1 MEPKTQPS
9 YAAIKRSRVRVIS
22 PPALLGVTVLVLATL
37 VLIFPRDDLINSL
50 RERRPHSEDA
60 LGATYGAAVLKSIPD
75 PKDDVLRIVVAER
88 QFGLAELPEARKT
101 LAPLKESADV
111 KPRREAGLLDHR
123 VLRLMIEHEE
133 AGSPGHRQA
142 IEELKRLLDWMSH
155 ESWDPPS
162 LLAFA
167 REAVALGLDDTAARF
182 YRRLIESGTVR
193 SEILEEAVRHALG
206 RGNYEAAADLYFEAM
221 AKAGT
226 LAERRRLFRKG
237 VETLIAG
244 NMMDKALAAADRHLG
259 ELAQDESTLRF
270 LVTAATAA
278 DLRGRVLALRYHRML
293 FEMGGMRPDLL
304 EAAVRHALSLGQY
317 TVAAEY
323 YFIARHR
330 TQALTDRRR
339 YFRQGIE
346 TLRSGT
352 LLTQAFDAAETH
364 LGDLADDE
372 PTLRFMVQFALG
384 ANDQVRAQDFSRRLI
399 RLSNPPALTSQIE
412 RVGQG
417 VTLVAVVPVVAPVER
432 MLVATLDLL
441 IRSAHAQPAITT
453 RPYTEESYRL
463 AFDVFIA
470 NSNFADARR
479 VAEAALEARPDDLDW
494 RTRLIRVAEW
504 SGDALEALRQWKIIA
519 ARRPSREVYE
529 AILRL
534 APGLGDEEA
543 LLDAWRFM
551 ANARALTRQELE
563 TVVTVFENLGRSE
576 QAIAWLRELDA
587 RGRRADY
594 LELIALTAER
604 SGRPDLA
611 IATLLELEKRA
622 GLSLDQAMT
631 LATLYFAQ
639 GNFIEALRALT
650 RVAPKATDQDYG
662 YWRLVGDLAW
672 RLGDDQA
679 AADAYGKLDVQKQL
693 EPFEFVRL
701 LRILRETQAAQAAR
715 LAEAGWR
722 ERRDPELFMLAAEFY
737 ASRRDRRALE
747 RLFAS
752 VRAVD
757 DGKFANNPYFFIVRS
772 RFQLERGFAREAI
785 ADWRRAL
792 AIRPGDVELRT
803 GLIFLLVETR
813 SIDELRLVISAWRG
827 ESIRDRGYW
836 PAFAAGY
843 QALNEPRNALPYYR
857 LALVDRP
864 DDYLWLL
871 GFADALEDAAEG
883 GMAWR
888 IRRHAWHAIRA
899 KRAEDPKLLEVPE
912 ELLGYAR
919 LATRMAPGDQ
929 DMAVIRQVLKQGLIG
944 SPNPALDATARELV
958 LAWAITAEQAP
969 NAKAWMW
976 TQYGRRLARPAY
988 AEIAIALA
996 ENDLETLE
1004 RLLSRSPEALPR
1016 YDRLDAARETRMTR
1030 LGQSLGWAS
1039 QGHYPADDDIHLR
1052 LEQDLRRSSHSVIAH
1067 ASWGRFGSLHYREE
1081 GIALSYWLTPNVRL
1095 EPGLKLTHQHMAN
1108 DTDLVNVPRLDRTES
1123 MTAEW
1128 HTRHTQTTA
1137 VASHRSAL
1145 ADVNA
1150 FRIGHTRRFNS
1161 RVAATIEIGRNQYA
1175 PETAALRVGGMKDEM
1190 RVSATYDLSKRE
1202 YLTLGAATQR
1212 YMTQART
1219 LAGNGRRIEAE
1230 TGYRIRTDYPN
1241 LTARLY
1247 AAHHGLSSTA
1257 STDNLGARINPAGD
1271 VPAGSLFVPNSFS
1284 YYAAAIGFG
1293 EHLRR
1298 DYSRA
1303 IRPFADTNISYNTVT
1318 GNGYGATI
1326 GVGGTVLGSD
1336 HLSIGYTRSRGGSG
1350 VNVTSEELGIRYQ
1363 LYF

>member
-167 REAVALGLDDTAARF
+167 REAVALGLDDTASRF

-259 ELAQDESTLRF
+259 ELAQDEPTLRF
-270 LVTAATAA
+270 LITAATAA

-399 RLSNPPALTSQIE
+399 RLSNPPALTSKIE

-757 DGKFANNPYFFIVRS
+757 EGKFANNPYFFIVRS

-996 ENDLETLE
+996 ENDLETME

-1293 EHLRR
+1293 EFLRR

-1318 GNGYGATI
+1318 GNGFGATI

-1336 HLSIGYTRSRGGSG
+1336 HLSIGYTRSRGGTG
-1350 VNVTSEELGIRYQ
+1350 VNVTSEELALRYQ
-1363 LYF
+1363 FYF

>member
-75 PKDDVLRIVVAER
+75 PKDNVLRIVVAER
-88 QFGLAELPEARKT
+88 QFGLSELPEARKT

-123 VLRLMIEHEE
+123 VLRLMIEYEE
-133 AGSPGHRQA
+133 AGSPGHRHA

-155 ESWDPPS
+155 ESWDPPA

-167 REAVALGLDDTAARF
+167 REAVTLGLDEAAARF
-182 YRRLIESGTVR
+182 FRRLIESGTVR

-206 RGNYEAAADLYFEAM
+206 RGNYEAAADLYFQAM
-221 AKAGT
+221 AKAAT

-259 ELAQDESTLRF
+259 DLAQDEPTLRF
-270 LVTAATAA
+270 LITAATAA
-278 DLRGRVLALRYHRML
+278 DLRGRVHALRYHRML

-330 TQALTDRRR
+330 TPALTDRRR
-339 YFRQGIE
+339 YFRLGIE

-352 LLTQAFDAAETH
+352 LLAQAFDAAETH

-399 RLSNPPALTSQIE
+399 RLSNPPALNSQIE
-412 RVGQG
+412 RVGPG
-417 VTLVAVVPVVAPVER
+417 VAWVER

-494 RTRLIRVAEW
+494 RLRLIRVAEW
-504 SGDALEALRQWKIIA
+504 SGDAMEALRQWKIIA

-534 APGLGDEEA
+534 APGLGDDEA

-563 TVVTVFENLGRSE
+563 TVVTVFENLGRFE
-576 QAIAWLRELDA
+576 QAITWLRELDA

-631 LATLYFAQ
+631 LATLYFTQ

-650 RVAPKATDQDYG
+650 RVAPKATDKDYG

-785 ADWRRAL
+785 ADWRKAL

-827 ESIRDRGYW
+827 ESIRDRAYW

-996 ENDLETLE
+996 ENDLDTME

-1067 ASWGRFGSLHYREE
+1067 ENWGRFGSLHYREE

-1145 ADVNA
+1145 ANVNA
-1150 FRIGHTRRFNS
+1150 FRIGHTRRLNT

-1175 PETAALRVGGMKDEM
+1175 PETAALRVGGMKDEI

-1202 YLTLGAATQR
+1202 YLTLGAASQR

-1230 TGYRIRTDYPN
+1230 SGYRIRTDYPN

-1247 AAHHGLSSTA
+1247 AAHHRLSSTA
-1257 STDNLGARINPAGD
+1257 STDNLGVRINPAGD

-1293 EHLRR
+1293 EFLRR

-1303 IRPFADTNISYNTVT
+1303 IRPFADTNISYNTTT
-1318 GNGYGATI
+1318 GTGYGVAF
-1326 GVGGTVLGSD
+1326 GVGGSVLGSD